1 MNLLVT
7 GGAGFIGSHLLEL
20 LKNRTEIKTVVFD
33 NLSTGFASY
42 VPAGM
47 ELIRGDIR
55 GQELQDV
62 FAQGHFDAVVHLAA
76 QTMVPY
82 SMEHPAEDCD
92 INLKGVINVLEGCRK
107 YGVKSIAFSS
117 SAAVYG
123 DNLNVPLQETEKL
136 APTSFYGITKMAT
149 EHYLRVYNEVQGFN
163 ATVFRF
169 ANVYGERQ
177 GAGGEGGVVS
187 IYCKLLTQNKKFQV
201 FGTGKQTRDF
211 VYAGD
216 IAAAILAS
224 FKLTG
229 YHVINV
235 STAKETSINELISYF
250 VQAAGHQV
258 EIEYLPPRQ
267 GDIFRSILAN
277 DNLKQYLGLEPQMTL
292 AEGIKRT
299 YAWYLKAEGGLA

>member
-250 VQAAGHQV
+250 IQAAGHQV

>member
-7 GGAGFIGSHLLEL
+7 GGAGFIGSHLLAL
-20 LKNRTEIKTVVFD
+20 LKDRTEIKTVVFD

-55 GQELQDV
+55 GPELQDV

-149 EHYLRVYNEVQGFN
+149 EHYLRVYNEVHGLN

-250 VQAAGHQV
+250 IQAAGHQV

>member
-7 GGAGFIGSHLLEL
+7 GGAGFIGSHLLAL
-20 LKNRTEIKTVVFD
+20 LKDRTEIKTVVFD
-33 NLSTGFASY
+33 NLSTGFTSY

-55 GQELQDV
+55 GPELQDV

-92 INLKGVINVLEGCRK
+92 INLQGVINVLEGCRK

-149 EHYLRVYNEVQGFN
+149 EHYLRVYNEIQGIN

-187 IYCKLLTQNKKFQV
+187 IYCKLLAQNKKFQV
-201 FGTGKQTRDF
+201 FGNGKQTRDF

-229 YHVINV
+229 FHVINV

-250 VQAAGHQV
+250 VQAAGSQV
-258 EIEYLPPRQ
+258 EIEYLPPRP

-277 DNLKQYLGLEPQMTL
+277 DNLKQFLGLEPQMTL